1 MFMGKDVEENKT
13 LQISTQQKIINSKEV
28 EILGIRID
36 RELSSHQRIKSIS
49 KKASQKLST
58 SLRISP

>member
-13 LQISTQQKIINSKEV
+13 LQILTQQKMINSKEV

-36 RELSSHQRIKSIS
+36 RELSSHQYIKSIS
-49 KKASQKLST
+49 
-58 SLRISP
+58 